1 MDHTSTNGE
10 KTLAVLDLFSECLI
24 SQFRGFVVETE
35 QVDFDA
41 LISGTPGF
49 EKFEAFKTGA
59 EFLLEPV
66 QGFTL
71 KSLHH

>member
-10 KTLAVLDLFSECLI
+10 KTLVVLVLFSGFLI
-24 SQFRGFVVETE
+24 SQFWGLVIETE

-41 LISGTPGF
+41 LIPGTPGF

-59 EFLLEPV
+59 EFFLEPDKR
-66 QGFTL
+66 FTL
-71 KSLHH
+71 KTLHH

>member
-1 MDHTSTNGE
+1 MDHTSTNGKE
-10 KTLAVLDLFSECLI
+10 TLAVPVLFIGCLI
-24 SQFRGFVVETE
+24 SQFLGLVVETE

-71 KSLHH
+71 KSLHY

>member
-1 MDHTSTNGE
+1 MDHTSTNGK
-10 KTLAVLDLFSECLI
+10 KTLAVPVLFSRYLI
-24 SQFRGFVVETE
+24 SQFRGLVVETE

-49 EKFEAFKTGA
+49 EKFEAFKTG
-59 EFLLEPV
+59 EELLFESV

>member
-10 KTLAVLDLFSECLI
+10 ITIVVPVLFFECLI
-24 SQFRGFVVETE
+24 SKYRRLVVETE

-41 LISGTPGF
+41 LISGTSGF
-49 EKFEAFKTGA
+49 EKFEAFKTEA

>member
-10 KTLAVLDLFSECLI
+10 KTLAVLVLFYGYLI
-24 SQFRGFVVETE
+24 SQFRGLVVETE

-49 EKFEAFKTGA
+49 EKFEAFKTGS
-59 EFLLEPV
+59 EFLFEPV
-66 QGFTL
+66 KGFTL

>member
-1 MDHTSTNGE
+1 MAHTSTNGK
-10 KTLAVLDLFSECLI
+10 KTLAVLVLFYGCLI
-24 SQFRGFVVETE
+24 SQFRGLVDETE